1 MTVEKEKIIVKSKA
15 FLQVEGIEQK
25 GKENLS
31 KGQLNTAQNINN
43 DKINDDKTVD
53 KEIELTHS
61 EQWERVNELLLLITT
76 ILIFNVK
83 SLFIAVFQI
92 TWSKDSTTFNKTLIF
107 HSQETIGMSQ
117 IDCPLILIF
126 RDTLEIDWNRLL
138 GFIAA
143 TIIRM

>member
-1 MTVEKEKIIVKSKA
+1 MTVEKEKMFEKSKA
-15 FLQVEGIEQK
+15 FLQVEGIELK

-43 DKINDDKTVD
+43 DKIHDDKIVG

-76 ILIFNVK
+76 ILIFNVT

-117 IDCPLILIF
+117 TNSPFIF
-126 RDTLEIDWNRLL
+126 RDA
-138 GFIAA
+138 F
-143 TIIRM
+143 

>member
-1 MTVEKEKIIVKSKA
+1 MTVEKEKMFEKSKA

-76 ILIFNVK
+76 ILIFNVT

-92 TWSKDSTTFNKTLIF
+92 TWSMDSTTFHKRLIF
-107 HSQETIGMSQ
+107 YSKETIGIFQTNS
-117 IDCPLILIF
+117 PFIF
-126 RDTLEIDWNRLL
+126 RNMLIGADC
-138 GFIAA
+138 
-143 TIIRM
+143 

>member
-1 MTVEKEKIIVKSKA
+1 MTVEKRKIIVKSKA
-15 FLQVEGIEQK
+15 FLQVEEIELK

-43 DKINDDKTVD
+43 DKIHDDKIVD
-53 KEIELTHS
+53 NEIELTHS

-76 ILIFNVK
+76 ILIFNVT

-92 TWSKDSTTFNKTLIF
+92 TRSKESTTFNKTLIF

>member
-1 MTVEKEKIIVKSKA
+1 MTVEKEKIFEKSKA
-15 FLQVEGIEQK
+15 FLQVEGIELK

-43 DKINDDKTVD
+43 DKIHDDKTVD
-53 KEIELTHS
+53 NEIELTHS

-76 ILIFNVK
+76 ILIFNVT

-117 IDCPLILIF
+117 IDSPLIF
-126 RDTLEIDWNRLL
+126 RDTL
-138 GFIAA
+138 
-143 TIIRM
+143 